1 MHISVIIPTF
11 NRAGSVGDAID
22 SVLAQTVLRGAQS
35 VHRTAQARVEIIVVD
50 DGSTDDTSDA
60 LQRFDGRV
68 TVIRQDNGG
77 VSAARNAGLAR
88 AQGEWITFLDSDDLW
103 LPNRLDV
110 LARDTASTD
119 AGVHVADLVLE
130 GPGYS
135 ESVLD
140 IRGLV
145 FPEDR
150 AVRVARALPLVVSG
164 LSLNAI
170 ACRRTWLTA
179 TGGFRPDLRMYEDL
193 DLLTRLALQG
203 PWLFTSTVVCR
214 ARRLDEAPGLA
225 LTAAAALATI
235 PTRRAL
241 VGIFDRLATMQGLDG
256 DDGRCAQMALS
267 GAHFGLGQAL
277 LATGT
282 WSEAMPSLVAAARR
296 HPVPWRGALKS
307 LAALLLGARH
317 YATLSGR
324 ARGFYREDASA
335 HTPVANAGRRSTT

>member
-22 SVLAQTVLRGAQS
+22 SVLAQTADGDARM
-35 VHRTAQARVEIIVVD
+35 RVEIIVVD
-50 DGSTDDTSDA
+50 DGSTDATHA
-60 LQRFDGRV
+60 VLQRFGDRI
-68 TVIRQDNGG
+68 TAIRQENGG

-88 AQGEWITFLDSDDLW
+88 ARGDWITFLDSDDLW

-145 FPEDR
+145 FREDR

-164 LSLNAI
+164 LSLNAL
-170 ACRRTWLTA
+170 ACRRTWLKA
-179 TGGFRPDLRMYEDL
+179 SGGFRAELRMYEDL

-214 ARRLDEAPGLA
+214 ARRLDEPPGLA

-241 VGIFDRLATMQGLDG
+241 VGIFDRLVATEGLTGADR
-256 DDGRCAQMALS
+256 RCALMALS
-267 GAHFGLGQAL
+267 GAQFGLGQAL
-277 LATGT
+277 LATGA
-282 WSEAMPSLVAAARR
+282 WSEGLPSLLAAARR
-296 HPVPWRGALKS
+296 HPMPLRGALKS
-307 LAALLLGARH
+307 VAALLLGARH
-317 YATLSGR
+317 YAALSGR
-324 ARGFYREDASA
+324 ARGFYREDAAAPPPAAS
-335 HTPVANAGRRSTT
+335 AGRRSST